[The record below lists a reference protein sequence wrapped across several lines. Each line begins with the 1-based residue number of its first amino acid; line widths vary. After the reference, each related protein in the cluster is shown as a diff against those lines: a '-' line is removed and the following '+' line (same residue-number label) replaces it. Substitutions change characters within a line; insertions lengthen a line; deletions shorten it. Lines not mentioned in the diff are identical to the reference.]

1 MIVKLHRAGL
11 RPGRAC
17 LAGFAGIGV
26 SFLAWAPAGFGLVNA
41 LRTYEKQ

>member
-1 MIVKLHRAGL
+1 MIDKLHRAG
-11 RPGRAC
+11 RSGRAC

-26 SFLAWAPAGFGLVNA
+26 SFPAWAPVGFGLVNA